1 MASSG
6 TYTKTIRTGYQ
17 LKLIWEETSQSVA
30 NNTSTIS
37 VKVQLVSTGSSY
49 TINSSAS
56 KSGTLKVNGTSY
68 SFTFSAALSGNQTK
82 TIYSKSVIVSH
93 NADGTKSCAF
103 EANAGINVTLSGTY
117 YGTVTVSGTG
127 TFDTIPRTSK
137 PTYVVSG
144 TGTIYIGSN
153 QSNVTIHTNRASSAF
168 THTLKYKFGNQSGTI
183 ASNVQNYY
191 TWTTPDSLA
200 NAIPNN
206 VSGTGTIICETY
218 NGSQLIGTASVSF
231 TAVVQS
237 SVVPT
242 ISNVSITEAVLGI
255 DEQFNGFVQHKSK
268 LRVEI
273 TASGA
278 YGSTIAKYETY
289 IQSVAYSGNSF
300 TSNVITTSG
309 TIAVKTIVTDSR
321 GRTKTVTNNV
331 SILAYSLPK
340 IMKFNAFRCDA
351 NGNEDPDGER
361 LFVELNFSIATVNNL
376 NDKYYEIV
384 YREKGASSWW
394 VLVSANIYSRN
405 DSFVTNA
412 ILNPDVSYDFGLNLY
427 DYFAEDH
434 AYLDIPTAFTILDFR
449 STGKGLAI
457 GKVSQSDNLEIAMDV
472 DLTGELLQE
481 NRQSATLQNNW
492 VNYGGGYEEACF
504 WKDKNN
510 VVHIS
515 GFIKSGT
522 TTAETVLFT
531 LPAGYRPRANEK
543 VVTVSLN
550 AFCVLDIYSSGNVVV
565 KYGANSGW
573 ISLCNISFRA
583 D

>member
-6 TYTKTIRTGYQ
+6 TFTKTIRTGYQ
-17 LKLIWEETSQSVA
+17 LKLVWEETSQSVA

-49 TINSSAS
+49 TINSSAT
-56 KSGTLKVNGTSY
+56 KNGTLKVNGTSY

-117 YGTVTVSGTG
+117 YGTITVSGTG
-127 TFDTIPRTSK
+127 TFDTIPRASK
-137 PTYVVSG
+137 FTFTVQASQKM
-144 TGTIYIGSN
+144 YIGS
-153 QSNVTIHTNRASSAF
+153 SNVVIMIDPASNAF
-168 THTLKYKFGNQSGTI
+168 KHTLKYKFGNQSGTI
-183 ASNVQNYY
+183 ASNVGASCN
-191 TWTTPDSLA
+191 WSVPASLA

-206 VSGTGTIICETY
+206 TSGTGTITCETY
-218 NGSQLIGTASVSF
+218 NGSTLIGTTSVSF
-231 TAVVQS
+231 TAYVPD

-242 ISNVSITEAVLGI
+242 ISNVDVGDTQHEIASK
-255 DEQFNGFVQHKSK
+255 FNGFVQHKSK
-268 LRVEI
+268 LEVQI

-278 YGSTIAKYETY
+278 YSSTIKNYETY
-289 IQSVAYSGNSF
+289 IEGVAYNGQTF
-300 TSNVITTSG
+300 TSNIIKSSG
-309 TIAVKTIVTDSR
+309 TISVKTIVTDSR
-321 GRTKTVTNNV
+321 GRTKTSTKNISV
-331 SILAYSLPK
+331 LAYSLPK
-340 IMKFNAFRCDA
+340 ITTFNAFRCDA

-376 NDKYYEIV
+376 NDKYYEVV
-384 YREKGASSWW
+384 YREKGTSSWN
-394 VLVSANIYSRN
+394 VLVSGNIYSRN
-405 DSFVTNA
+405 DSFITSNVFD
-412 ILNPDVSYDFGLNLY
+412 PDLAYDLGLNLY
-427 DYFAEDH
+427 DFFSEDH
-434 AYLDIPTAFTILDFR
+434 AYLDIPTAFTILDFNE
-449 STGKGLAI
+449 SGKGLAI

-481 NRQSATLQNNW
+481 NRIAATLQNGW

-515 GFIKSGT
+515 GFIKSGA
-522 TTAETVLFT
+522 TAGETVLFT